1 MGQTSR
7 CRRGATG
14 ATAPVPRPR
23 DGPPRRYPGAVAFVD
38 PEEGTEQADAGGTGA
53 AGHLR
58 EAGQSGPVT
67 SELTGGPA
75 EVDVPDDGVE
85 EDEYHDDE
93 VDEVDEYVDELGRR
107 HVRRAAPAGT
117 DEMLENEAPRVTGLP
132 DRVEKWRRNSA
143 TGAVFT
149 AFAFGLQQVFEPERK
164 EAAIV
169 MQTSGD
175 PPKDLPVEAQLE
187 QLGPRQSS
195 VTVRRWLLGGE
206 GQGKQP
212 SSETSPEDEAD
223 GQ

>member
-1 MGQTSR
+1 MAAKSYRCDDG
-7 CRRGATG
+7 CRR
-14 ATAPVPRPR
+14 PRSPRPR

-53 AGHLR
+53 AGRLR

-67 SELTGGPA
+67 SGPTGGAA
-75 EVDVPDDGVE
+75 EVDEPDGGVE
-85 EDEYHDDE
+85 EDEYLEDDDE
-93 VDEVDEYVDELGRR
+93 VDEHVDELGRR

>member
-1 MGQTSR
+1 LRPAAQS
-7 CRRGATG
+7 GAT
-14 ATAPVPRPR
+14 TS
-23 DGPPRRYPGAVAFVD
+23 
-38 PEEGTEQADAGGTGA
+38 GA
-53 AGHLR
+53 AG
-58 EAGQSGPVT
+58 GP
-67 SELTGGPA
+67 G
-75 EVDVPDDGVE
+75 EVDELDGDVE
-85 EDEYHDDE
+85 EAEYLEDEG
-93 VDEVDEYVDELGRR
+93 EVDEYVDELGRR

-132 DRVEKWRRNSA
+132 DKVEKWRRNSA

-206 GQGKQP
+206 DQAKQP
-212 SSETSPEDEAD
+212 SSETAPEDEAD
-223 GQ
+223 EQ